1 MSTPLLANPSFT
13 GRPGQFD
20 ASIILACVAWAS
32 LHPSESSTHY
42 FTDQQRVL
50 SDTDKD
56 GYVDPDDGSNVLAYN
71 AYLYNRGSLA
81 YDDWVAA
88 GRPGHDT

>member
-1 MSTPLLANPSFT
+1 MSTPLMANPSLT

-20 ASIILACVAWAS
+20 AYIMFACVAWS
-32 LHPSESSTHY
+32 SGHPSESSTHY

-56 GYVDPDDGSNVLAYN
+56 GHVDDDDCSNVLAYN
-71 AYLYNRGSLA
+71 VYLYNRGSLT
-81 YDDWVAA
+81 YDDWVTA
-88 GRPGHDT
+88 GRPKYDV

>member
-1 MSTPLLANPSFT
+1 MSTPLMANPSFT

-20 ASIILACVAWAS
+20 ASIMLACVAWANE
-32 LHPSESSTHY
+32 HPNESITHY

-56 GYVDPDDGSNVLAYN
+56 GYVDPDDCSDVLAYN
-71 AYLYNRGSLA
+71 AYLYNRGSLT
-81 YDDWVAA
+81 YDDWVTA
-88 GRPGHDT
+88 GRPKYDT